1 MQKIAERRKRLMRVQ
16 EVAEELGQH
25 PASIYRK
32 VHAGELPAVRL
43 GEGRA
48 AIRIPRDELGR

>member
-1 MQKIAERRKRLMRVQ
+1 MRVQ

-32 VHAGELPAVRL
+32 VHAGELPPVRL
-43 GEGRA
+43 GQGRA
-48 AIRIPRDELGR
+48 AIRIPRDELER